1 MTAATA
7 KTFAGGGR
15 TFWNLSNGGAGALS
29 ITGANMFDDLQ
40 NTVTPATFTLPA
52 STTTTVSAL
61 SLQGTS
67 GNLVTLDSSTPATRA
82 TLSKASGTVDV
93 SYLSIKDSA
102 ATGGA
107 TFLAVPDNG
116 NIDAGNNTGWK
127 FSFIDV
133 DVSGVEALG
142 LIAQALVWA
151 LVDDGNT
158 VTWVEIPT

>member
-1 MTAATA
+1 MTSATA
-7 KTFAGGGR
+7 KTFVGGGK
-15 TFWNLSNGGAGALS
+15 TYYNLSNGGAGALS
-29 ITGANMFDDLQ
+29 ITGANTFNDLQ

-107 TFLAVPDNG
+107 SFVALPSNG
-116 NIDAGNNTGWK
+116 NIDAGNNTGWR
-127 FSFIDV
+127 FLVLRSFGSI
-133 DVSGVEALG
+133 
-142 LIAQALVWA
+142 IF
-151 LVDDGNT
+151 
-158 VTWVEIPT
+158 